1 MSRTAVCPR
10 PTRRC
15 LPTEA
20 DVRPVAAKR
29 LLQQREEAA
38 PFAVVERVAPRHLRR
53 ELPHQPLLR
62 GDAIL
67 GEHQVLHPP
76 VALARLAPRAPPP
89 PPLLPG
95 EALAGEHR
103 VFPPPVALARLAP
116 REPAPLEGVGDAR
129 DERRV

>member
-1 MSRTAVCPR
+1 MFRTDAWLRV
-10 PTRRC
+10 TRRC

-62 GDAIL
+62 GDAVL
-67 GEHQVLHPP
+67 GEHEVLHPP
-76 VALARLAPRAPPP
+76 VPLAPRAP
-89 PPLLPG
+89 G
-95 EALAGEHR
+95 EA
-103 VFPPPVALARLAP
+103 
-116 REPAPLEGVGDAR
+116 APLHGVRDAR
-129 DERRV
+129 DERRVTP